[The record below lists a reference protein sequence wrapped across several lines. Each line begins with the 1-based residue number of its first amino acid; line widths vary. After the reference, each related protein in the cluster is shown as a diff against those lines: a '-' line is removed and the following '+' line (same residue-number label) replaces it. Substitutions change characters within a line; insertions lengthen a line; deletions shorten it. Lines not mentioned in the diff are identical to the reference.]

1 VGILTAIADGA
12 DQAPS
17 DRLRA
22 VEVLAKYGLGQLREA
37 SVEDVRDRLRQT
49 LAIIREELEE
59 DTAERVIERLAT
71 VWQR

>member
-1 VGILTAIADGA
+1 
-12 DQAPS
+12 
-17 DRLRA
+17 
-22 VEVLAKYGLGQLREA
+22 VLAKYGLGQLREA

-59 DTAERVIERLAT
+59 DTAERVIGRLAA